1 MMLIERGEG
10 CSVFISVFS
19 FDLFHTTEKRE
30 IVYFIN
36 EGKYLP
42 TLKKNTLN
50 KCKWY
55 TSVRYKN
62 ICQML
67 CFVSD
72 SSAHT
77 SGEI

>member
-1 MMLIERGEG
+1 MMLTERGEG
-10 CSVFISVFS
+10 CSVSIFVFS

-30 IVYFIN
+30 MVYFIN

-42 TLKKNTLN
+42 ALKKTTLH

-55 TSVRYKN
+55 TSVRYQN

-67 CFVSD
+67 GFVSD
-72 SSAHT
+72 FSAQT